1 METDAIN
8 KSRRVS
14 QANFGGKKKSRRSRQ
29 RKYYRLLP
37 VLITGVLI
45 TLFFLLLGVLAF
57 CLIAFFGKLDIEQST
72 KGPLVLLL
80 LSVFLGSL
88 LSSLIIRGK
97 SPLPS
102 SLLGLIFFGVS
113 CFQSLNALP
122 DDAAFSISGLFMKLL
137 LLAVAALGGYAL
149 AWFLALPARR
159 KEQQRREARRARLSS

>member
-14 QANFGGKKKSRRSRQ
+14 QANFGGKKKPRRSRQ
-29 RKYYRLLP
+29 RRHYRLLP
-37 VLITGVLI
+37 VLITGVLL

-102 SLLGLIFFGVS
+102 SLLGLIFFAIS
-113 CFQSLNALP
+113 CFQSINAVP
-122 DDAAFSISGLFMKLL
+122 DNATFSISGLFTKLL
-137 LLAVAALGGYAL
+137 LLAVATLGGYIL

-159 KEQQRREARRARLSS
+159 KEQQRREARRTRLSS